1 MAISKFKKDLGVSTT
16 SSIISFAISLGLSPI
31 MTRLYNPE
39 DYGVFSLINT
49 IGMFVATLAL
59 FSIQSAFSI
68 EKSHLKKVQLL
79 GLLSNIALL
88 TFILVFITTLLLVL
102 FIPSISWYFLLLPI
116 LILGAMLQ
124 RIFFS
129 LSVSHEKFTTI
140 AKARVAHPFIAK
152 SFAIFTAFISQS
164 SAVFLVFFESLG
176 YFVQTFILFK
186 NKETKN
192 LRKYFSRAVDFKSH
206 FTILKRYKS
215 FASYYHMSNLMFIGF
230 TMLQVLIIS
239 INYSE
244 YETGLFSLA
253 SSMTS
258 LPVQLLSL
266 ALASVLYAKMV
277 KIYNNKENLFKF
289 ILKVILSF
297 SIIGLIPYGI
307 IYFFGTEI
315 FSFVFG
321 EKWSMSGTIAG
332 IICFNI
338 YLYFIFMPVEAIFRV
353 IKKLKIKFIIDLV
366 FLTTVIS
373 VFYYSTLSFTFI
385 TAIFYLS
392 ISLIMYYLFLTSVVI
407 YFTIR
412 LKYEITN

>member
-1 MAISKFKKDLGVSTT
+1 MAISKFKKDLGISTT

-31 MTRLYNPE
+31 MTRLYDPE
-39 DYGVFSLINT
+39 DYGIFSLINT

-59 FSIQSAFSI
+59 FSIQSAFSV

-102 FIPSISWYFLLLPI
+102 FIPSISCYFLLLPI

-124 RIFFS
+124 RTFFS
-129 LSVSHEKFTTI
+129 LSVSHEKFTNI
-140 AKARVAHPFIAK
+140 AKARVVHPFMAK
-152 SFAIFTAFISQS
+152 IFAIVAAFISQS
-164 SAVFLVFFESLG
+164 SALFLILFESLG
-176 YFVQTFILFK
+176 YFVQTYILFK

-192 LRKYFSRAVDFKSH
+192 LRKYFSRTIDFKSH
-206 FTILKRYKS
+206 FKILKRYKS

-230 TMLQVLIIS
+230 TMLQTLIIS

-277 KIYNNKENLFKF
+277 KIYDNNENLFKF

-315 FSFVFG
+315 FSFIFG
-321 EKWSMSGTIAG
+321 KKWSMSGEIAS

-338 YLYFIFMPVEAIFRV
+338 YMYFIFMPIESLFIIMKRLKVKFYMTSVSLITISIVFFYISSNYKFIDAIFSLTLLLVFHFGVLILTLLYFIR
-353 IKKLKIKFIIDLV
+353 IKKND
-366 FLTTVIS
+366 
-373 VFYYSTLSFTFI
+373 
-385 TAIFYLS
+385 
-392 ISLIMYYLFLTSVVI
+392 
-407 YFTIR
+407 
-412 LKYEITN
+412 N